1 MTTVTLELFRTSKNE
16 NTEPLKHKQ
25 MSTRVWGLVI
35 VALVVPGLSTNLVI
49 IIFLG
54 GTYSYRTQIQNSLK
68 LNVKF
73 TSWIPRP
80 SDRISRRF
88 LKKDHHLLHHL

>member
-35 VALVVPGLSTNLVI
+35 VALVVPGRGTNLII

-54 GTYSYRTQIQNSLK
+54 GIYSYIERK
-68 LNVKF
+68 YR
-73 TSWIPRP
+73 IP
-80 SDRISRRF
+80 
-88 LKKDHHLLHHL
+88 